1 MQSFSNSFEG
11 GTGFCEKIWVGL
23 GVLYFRILLHFYDP
37 IFRNLLRGYMRCPP
51 LPHLC
56 VHLWTLGIILNVH
69 AYCISNIFSICL
81 ELKPENFL
89 VLDATTIRSEPIK
102 TGPIDEPVKTGQVDE
117 PINPGKDI
125 FSCSS
130 TSSKRVRSS
139 NKPGED
145 FALG

>member
-1 MQSFSNSFEG
+1 MSS
-11 GTGFCEKIWVGL
+11 
-23 GVLYFRILLHFYDP
+23 
-37 IFRNLLRGYMRCPP
+37 
-51 LPHLC
+51 
-56 VHLWTLGIILNVH
+56 
-69 AYCISNIFSICL
+69 IFSICL
-81 ELKPENFL
+81 ELKPEIFL
-89 VLDATTIRSEPIK
+89 VSDATTIRSEPIK
-102 TGPIDEPVKTGQVDE
+102 TGVVDEPVKTGVVDEPVKTGQVDE